1 MRKVLG
7 LAVGAAMM
15 VGVICSQHSRASS
28 TGEGITGN
36 QFIKLCNEAPRYDEG
51 ECFAYI
57 LGTYHGFTIAE
68 RLHDVEPLTCVPNTV
83 TMDQLSEIVIK
94 YLRNNPQSRHL
105 PARGLVMIAIR
116 NAFPCD

>member
-1 MRKVLG
+1 MRKVIG
-7 LAVGAAMM
+7 LAVAAAVM
-15 VGVICSQHSRASS
+15 VGASCPRNSNASS

-36 QFIKLCNEAPRYDEG
+36 QFIKLCNESPRYDEG

-68 RLHDVEPLTCVPNTV
+68 SLHDVEPLTCVPSTV
-83 TMDQLSEIVIK
+83 TVDQLSEVVIK
-94 YLRNNPQSRHL
+94 YLRNNPQNRHL

-116 NAFPCD
+116 NAFPCN